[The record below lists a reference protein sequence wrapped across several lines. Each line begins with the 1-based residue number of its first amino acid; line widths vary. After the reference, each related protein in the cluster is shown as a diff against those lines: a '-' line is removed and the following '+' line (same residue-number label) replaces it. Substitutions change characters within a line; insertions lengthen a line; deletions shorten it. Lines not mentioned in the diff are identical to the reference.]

1 MDEVPKEAKSDEIS
15 SIRYGEPRTSALTHG
30 VDKNGENQRRA
41 NEGDIR
47 EWHLDDLLSFK
58 MSPLEVPND
67 RPSSELE
74 RFPEDPTAAQA
85 ALQTDPT
92 THSKHPSKANSS
104 DKMKFALIILNQAID
119 LEVDLFMNLFIHC
132 TALVSLHTD
141 LPAQLVICA
150 DGGANNLYDYNV
162 KTGHQFVS
170 HLTAIAPNDRS
181 RP

>member
-1 MDEVPKEAKSDEIS
+1 MEEVQKEAKSDAFP
-15 SIRYGEPRTSALTHG
+15 SIRYGEQRTSVLTHG

-58 MSPLEVPND
+58 MSALEVTSD

-74 RFPEDPTAAQA
+74 RFPEDPSAQA
-85 ALQTDPT
+85 ALRTDPT

-104 DKMKFALIILNQAID
+104 DKMEFALIVLNQAID
-119 LEVDLFMNLFIHC
+119 LEVEVFMNLFIHC
-132 TALVSLHTD
+132 TALVSLYAN

-150 DGGANNLYDYNV
+150 DGGANHLYDYNR
-162 KTGHQFVS
+162 KTGHEFVS
-170 HLTAIAPNDRS
+170 HLTAIVSNNRS